1 MPVNKTNTLKDLFE
15 NSVLNYSSYPALG
28 FAGSEPFTYLE
39 TGKRFRKMINFLTL
53 TGIEKGD
60 RVVILS
66 ENSPDWAV
74 AYFAIVSLGAV
85 AVPVLTEFHVNE
97 IKKIINHSGAKT
109 VFVSDRFIN
118 KIESCELPQDILI
131 ADIEKLNLIAGPE
144 DDLLK
149 IYDSKNTGIVTG
161 WEIIPEYEG
170 NLTNPEPDDL
180 ACILYTSGTTGK
192 SKGVMLSH
200 KNLVFETTQALT
212 IQNITKHDRFL
223 SVLPLAHTY
232 ESTIGLLLPFMQGA
246 AVYYLNKPPSASVL
260 IPMMQKVEPTLMLT
274 VPLIIEKIFKMRI
287 QPKFK
292 NTAILKNLYR
302 MPLFRK
308 MLHRLAGRKLMT
320 MFGGKLHFFG
330 IGGAPLAP
338 EVEQFLIEAKFPYAI
353 GYGLTET
360 SPLLA
365 GSGPFKTKFRAT
377 GPAMSGV
384 TLKINNPDPVSGEGE
399 VMAKGDNVMLGYY
412 NEPELTSDVF
422 TRDGWFKTG
431 DLGIID
437 KDGYLYIKGRLKNM
451 ILGPSGENIYPEEIE
466 AVINNMDYV
475 SESLVFELKGKLI
488 AKVHLNYDE
497 LEKKYAQIRE
507 GALNLHHNMQQL
519 INTRMQ
525 EIQDKVNTEV
535 NRYSRLHLV
544 VEQVEPFEKT
554 PTQKIKRYLYLT
566 T

>member
-1 MPVNKTNTLKDLFE
+1 MPINTIHTLKDLFE
-15 NSVLNYSSYPALG
+15 NSVLSYRNHPALG
-28 FAGSEPFTYLE
+28 FAGGEPFTYSE
-39 TGKRFRKMINFLTL
+39 TEKRFRKMINFLTL
-53 TGIEKGD
+53 TGIKKGD

-66 ENSPDWAV
+66 ENSPSWAIT
-74 AYFAIVSLGAV
+74 YFAIVSLGAV
-85 AVPVLTEFHVNE
+85 AVPVLTDFHVNE
-97 IKKIINHSGAKT
+97 IKKIIDHSGAKT
-109 VFVSDRFIN
+109 AFVSERFIS
-118 KIESCELPQDILI
+118 KLESCELSHDILVV
-131 ADIEKLNLIAGPE
+131 DIDRLRLIAGSN
-144 DDLLK
+144 DDV
-149 IYDSKNTGIVTG
+149 IRRYDSKNTEEVTG
-161 WEIIPEYEG
+161 WEIIPPYQG
-170 NLTNPEPDDL
+170 KLTNPEPEDL

-200 KNLVFETTQALT
+200 KNLVFETKQALT
-212 IQNITKHDRFL
+212 IQEINDNDRFL

-232 ESTIGLLLPFMQGA
+232 ECTIGLLLPFMQGA
-246 AVYYLNKPPSASVL
+246 SIYYLNKPPSASVL
-260 IPMMQKVEPTLMLT
+260 VPMMQKVRPTLMLT

-287 QPKFK
+287 QPKFR
-292 NTAILKNLYR
+292 NTSILRNLYSIS
-302 MPLFRK
+302 LFRK
-308 MLHRLAGRKLMT
+308 LLHRMAGKKLYK

-365 GSGPFKTKFRAT
+365 GSAPFKTKFRAT
-377 GPAMSGV
+377 GPAMEGV
-384 TLKINNPDPVSGEGE
+384 SLKLNNPDSLTGEGE
-399 VMAKGDNVMLGYY
+399 ILAKGDNVMLGYY

-431 DLGIID
+431 DLGVFD

-475 SESLVFELKGKLI
+475 SESLVYELKGKLI

-497 LEKKYAQIRE
+497 LEKKYAHIRE
-507 GALNLHHNMQQL
+507 EALNLHHNMQQFV
-519 INTRMQ
+519 NTRME
-525 EIQDKVNTEV
+525 EIHNKVNEEV

-554 PTQKIKRYLYLT
+554 PTQKIKRYLYLR
-566 T
+566 